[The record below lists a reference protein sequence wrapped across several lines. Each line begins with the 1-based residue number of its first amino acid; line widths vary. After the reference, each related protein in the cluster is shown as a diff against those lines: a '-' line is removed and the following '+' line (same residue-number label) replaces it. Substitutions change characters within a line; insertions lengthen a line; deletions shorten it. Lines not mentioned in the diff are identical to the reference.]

1 MSYYLQQQLSF
12 HHPCILNTPQQEL
25 SIVVVIPCFNET
37 QLINSLES
45 LKNCILPK
53 GLVEVITVLNCSIS
67 VDEKIRQTN
76 LIMYKEAIAWVNKN
90 AKKGID
96 FYFIEANQL
105 PDKDAGVGLARK
117 IGMDEAVI
125 RFEQLNKD
133 GIIACFDADS
143 TCAENYLVELEK
155 HFEQHPKSPACSIY
169 FEHPLHGNE
178 FSEENYRAIEA
189 YELHLRVYKNALQ
202 FCGFPF
208 AFHTIGSSMA
218 VKSKAYQKQGGMNK
232 RKAGEDFY
240 FLQKMMALGN
250 FSELNSTT
258 IYPSPR
264 ISDRVPFGTGRAM
277 QNYLSSEQKS
287 YNTYAIQ
294 SFLDLKKLVEQ
305 LDNLYIN
312 FASSCHGELVEPSFN
327 LPPSVLEYLTTISF
341 NENLIKIR
349 QNSTSLIH
357 FKQLFFNWFNAFKV
371 LKFVHFARDNYYAD
385 IDVFH
390 ISNELLK
397 QLNKPTCNEI
407 DLLDEFRK
415 LDLNHF

>member
-1 MSYYLQQQLSF
+1 MSFYLQNSLGQ
-12 HHPCILNTPQQEL
+12 HHPYVLT
-25 SIVVVIPCFNET
+25 SIKKDLEIIVVIPCYNET
-37 QLINSLES
+37 ELIIALSSLINCEKPTGS
-45 LKNCILPK
+45 
-53 GLVEVITVLNCSIS
+53 VEVITVVNSAVSDLKAIKETNTKML
-67 VDEKIRQTN
+67 EKAQEWSEEHDRDWIN
-76 LIMYKEAIAWVNKN
+76 
-90 AKKGID
+90 
-96 FYFIEANQL
+96 FYFIDANNL
-105 PDKDAGVGLARK
+105 SDKDAGVGVARK

-143 TCAENYLVELEK
+143 TCANNYLVELEK
-155 HFEQHPKSPACSIY
+155 HFENNPKSPACSIY
-169 FEHPLHGNE
+169 YEHPLDGNE

-202 FCGFPF
+202 YCGFPF

-258 IYPSPR
+258 IYPSLR

-294 SFLDLKKLVEQ
+294 SFLDLKQLVEQ

-312 FASSCHGELVEPSFN
+312 FSSSCHDKPVEPSFN
-327 LPPSVLEYLTTISF
+327 LPPSVLEYLITISF
-341 NENLIKIR
+341 NENLTKIR

-371 LKFVHFARDNYYAD
+371 LKFVHFAREYYYAD
-385 IDVFH
+385 VDVFH
-390 ISNELLK
+390 TANELLK
-397 QLNKPTCNEI
+397 QLNKPTLVKKQLLPFYRNI
-407 DLLDEFRK
+407 DK
-415 LDLNHF
+415 NN

>member
-12 HHPCILNTPQQEL
+12 HHPCILNTPQQGL

-45 LKNCILPK
+45 LNNCALPN
-53 GLVEVITVLNCSIS
+53 GLVEVITVFNCSIS
-67 VDEKIRQTN
+67 ADEEIRKTN
-76 LIMYKEAIAWVNKN
+76 LTMHKESAVWVNKN

-117 IGMDEAVI
+117 IGMDEAVV

-169 FEHPLHGNE
+169 FEHPLHGDE
-178 FSEENYRAIEA
+178 FSEGNYKAIEA

-250 FSELNSTT
+250 FSELNTT
-258 IYPSPR
+258 KVYPSPR

-287 YNTYAIQ
+287 YTTYAIQ
-294 SFLDLKKLVEQ
+294 SFLDLKQLVDQ
-305 LDNLYIN
+305 LDNLYHNEIDLP
-312 FASSCHGELVEPSFN
+312 SSVS
-327 LPPSVLEYLTTISF
+327 EYLKTISF
-341 NENLIKIR
+341 NENLQKIK

-371 LKFVHFARDNYYAD
+371 LKFVHFAREYYYSD
-385 IDVFH
+385 EDVFH
-390 ISNELLK
+390 TANELLK
-397 QLNKPTCNEI
+397 LFNKPTCNEV
-407 DLLDEFRK
+407 DLLAEYRK

>member
-1 MSYYLQQQLSF
+1 MSYYLQNQLSCY
-12 HHPCILNTPQQEL
+12 HPCILNTPQQEL
-25 SIVVVIPCFNET
+25 LIVVVIPCFNET

-45 LKNCILPK
+45 INNCALPN
-53 GLVEVITVLNCSIS
+53 GLVEVITVFNCSIS
-67 VDEKIRQTN
+67 ADEEIRQTN
-76 LIMYKEAIAWVNKN
+76 LTMHKESAAWVNKN

-117 IGMDEAVI
+117 IGMDESVL

-155 HFEQHPKSPACSIY
+155 HFEQHPKSSACSIY

-178 FSEENYRAIEA
+178 FSEENYEAIEA
-189 YELHLRVYKNALQ
+189 YELHLRVYKNELK

-250 FSELNSTT
+250 FSELNTT
-258 IYPSPR
+258 TVYPSPR

-287 YNTYAIQ
+287 YTTYAIQ
-294 SFLDLKKLVEQ
+294 SFLDLKQLVDQ
-305 LDNLYIN
+305 LDNLYHNEIDLP
-312 FASSCHGELVEPSFN
+312 SSVS
-327 LPPSVLEYLTTISF
+327 EYLKTISF
-341 NENLIKIR
+341 NENLQKIK

-371 LKFVHFARDNYYAD
+371 LKFVHFAREHYYSD
-385 IDVFH
+385 EDVFH
-390 ISNELLK
+390 AANELLK
-397 QLNKPTCNEI
+397 
-407 DLLDEFRK
+407 LLDRTKVQKEELLSLFRNIDRK
-415 LDLNHF
+415 NL

>member
-1 MSYYLQQQLSF
+1 MSYYLQHQLSF

-37 QLINSLES
+37 QLIKSLES
-45 LKNCILPK
+45 LNNCALPK
-53 GLVEVITVLNCSIS
+53 GLVELITVFNCSIS
-67 VDEKIRQTN
+67 ADEKIRQTN
-76 LIMYKEAIAWVNKN
+76 LIMHKEATAWVNKN

-117 IGMDEAVI
+117 IGMDEAVV
-125 RFEQLNKD
+125 RFEQLNKN
-133 GIIACFDADS
+133 GVIACFDADS
-143 TCAENYLVELEK
+143 TCAINYLVELEK
-155 HFEQHPKSPACSIY
+155 HFEQHSKSPACSIY
-169 FEHPLHGNE
+169 FEHPLQGNE
-178 FSEENYRAIEA
+178 FSEENYNAIEA

-240 FLQKMMALGN
+240 FLQKMMTLGN
-250 FSELNSTT
+250 FSELNTT
-258 IYPSPR
+258 KVFPSPR

-277 QNYLSSEQKS
+277 QNYLSSEQKN
-287 YNTYAIQ
+287 YTTYAIQ
-294 SFLDLKKLVEQ
+294 SFLDLKQLIEQ
-305 LDNLYIN
+305 LDKFYHNDIDLP
-312 FASSCHGELVEPSFN
+312 SSVS
-327 LPPSVLEYLTTISF
+327 EYLKTISF
-341 NENLIKIR
+341 NENLQKIK

-371 LKFVHFARDNYYAD
+371 LKFVHFAREHYYAD
-385 IDVFH
+385 VDVFQTA
-390 ISNELLK
+390 NELL
-397 QLNKPTCNEI
+397 I
-407 DLLDEFRK
+407 LLDITKIQKEELLSLFRNIDSK
-415 LDLNHF
+415 N

>member
-1 MSYYLQQQLSF
+1 MSYYLQNSLEP
-12 HHPCILNTPQQEL
+12 HCPYIITHINDGVT
-25 SIVVVIPCFNET
+25 IIVVIPCYNEVELIT
-37 QLINSLES
+37 ALSSLINCE
-45 LKNCILPK
+45 KPK
-53 GLVEVITVLNCSIS
+53 GNVEVITVMNSS
-67 VDEKIRQTN
+67 VSDLEAVKETN
-76 LIMYKEAIAWVNKN
+76 TKMLEN
-90 AKKGID
+90 ASNWSNENYLD
-96 FYFIEANQL
+96 WLTFYFIDANNLQ
-105 PDKDAGVGLARK
+105 DKDAGVGLARK
-117 IGMDEAVI
+117 IGMDEAVY
-125 RFEQLNKD
+125 RFESIKKD

-143 TCAENYLVELEK
+143 TCQNNYLVELEK
-155 HFEQHPKSPACSIY
+155 HFENNPKSPACSIY
-169 FEHPLHGNE
+169 FEHPLQGNK

-202 FCGFPF
+202 YCGFPF

-250 FSELNSTT
+250 FSQLNSTT
-258 IYPSPR
+258 IFPSPR

-294 SFLDLKKLVEQ
+294 SFLDLKQLVVQ
-305 LDNLYIN
+305 LDNLYHNEID
-312 FASSCHGELVEPSFN
+312 
-327 LPPSVLEYLTTISF
+327 LPLSVLEYLKTISF
-341 NENLIKIR
+341 NENLTKIR

-385 IDVFH
+385 VLVEDVAK
-390 ISNELLK
+390 ELLK
-397 QLNKPTCNEI
+397 HLNKPILEQNN
-407 DLLDEFRK
+407 LLTEFRK
-415 LDLNHF
+415 LDFNHF